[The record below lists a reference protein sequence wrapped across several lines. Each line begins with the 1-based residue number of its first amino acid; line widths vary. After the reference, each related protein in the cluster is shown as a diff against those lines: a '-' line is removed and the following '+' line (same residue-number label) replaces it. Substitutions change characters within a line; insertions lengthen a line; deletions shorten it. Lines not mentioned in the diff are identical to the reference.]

1 MGIINI
7 VQNVKQIKK
16 EDIIF
21 VQVGNFYNC
30 YGKDSYII
38 SYLFNY
44 KISVVENNICMASFP
59 KTAYNKVISKLENNK
74 INYTILDKRNNYEEE
89 EKSNNKNLNKYA
101 EFYEKAKNE
110 ISLKIRIEKIQKY
123 LLETKDK
130 ETIFQIEKVIN
141 ERRKIQSN

>member
-7 VQNVKQIKK
+7 VQNIKQIKK

-30 YGKDSYII
+30 YGKDAYII

-44 KISVVENNICMASFP
+44 KISIIDDICMVSFP
-59 KTAYNKVISKLENNK
+59 KTAYNKVISKLENIK
-74 INYTILDKRNNYEEE
+74 INYIVLDKRNNYEEE
-89 EKSNNKNLNKYA
+89 KNNNKNLNKYA
-101 EFYEKAKNE
+101 EFYEKARNE
-110 ISLKIRIEKIQKY
+110 IAIKIRIEKIQKY
-123 LLETKDK
+123 LSKTKDK
-130 ETIFQIEKVIN
+130 ETIFEIEKVIN

>member
-1 MGIINI
+1 M
-7 VQNVKQIKK
+7 V
-16 EDIIF
+16 
-21 VQVGNFYNC
+21 
-30 YGKDSYII
+30 
-38 SYLFNY
+38 
-44 KISVVENNICMASFP
+44 SFP

-89 EKSNNKNLNKYA
+89 EKSNNKNLNKYV

>member
-1 MGIINI
+1 M
-7 VQNVKQIKK
+7 V
-16 EDIIF
+16 
-21 VQVGNFYNC
+21 
-30 YGKDSYII
+30 
-38 SYLFNY
+38 
-44 KISVVENNICMASFP
+44 SFP

>member
-7 VQNVKQIKK
+7 VQNIKQIKK

-30 YGKDSYII
+30 YGKDAYII

-44 KISVVENNICMASFP
+44 KISIIDDICMVSFP
-59 KTAYNKVISKLENNK
+59 KTAYNKVISKLENIK
-74 INYTILDKRNNYEEE
+74 INYIVLDKRNNYEEE
-89 EKSNNKNLNKYA
+89 KNNNKNLNKYA
-101 EFYEKAKNE
+101 EFYEKARNE
-110 ISLKIRIEKIQKY
+110 IAIKIRIEKIQKY
-123 LLETKDK
+123 LSKTKDK
-130 ETIFQIEKVIN
+130 EKIFEIEKVIN

>member
-44 KISVVENNICMASFP
+44 KISVVENNICMVSFP

-74 INYTILDKRNNYEEE
+74 INYTILDKRNNYEENISNE
-89 EKSNNKNLNKYA
+89 NKQKRWQKYASVIFSKTISFIDFQPHFNHVKDYARVKERNNK
-101 EFYEKAKNE
+101 
-110 ISLKIRIEKIQKY
+110 
-123 LLETKDK
+123 
-130 ETIFQIEKVIN
+130 
-141 ERRKIQSN
+141 